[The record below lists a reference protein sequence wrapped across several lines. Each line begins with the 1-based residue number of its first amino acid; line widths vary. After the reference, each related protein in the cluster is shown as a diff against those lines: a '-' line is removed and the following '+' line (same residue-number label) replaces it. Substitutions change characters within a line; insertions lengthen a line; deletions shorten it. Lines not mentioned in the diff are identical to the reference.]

1 MSSGIMIE
9 VFVLYSCKGKVT
21 NINVW
26 PYPQRQNCW
35 RPLQCTTY
43 IPSVHC
49 CIKCKVV
56 AGTISNPCQ
65 RSCTQGPETKWCLFY
80 LQGALAIF
88 LQCRTDDKI
97 PGNKDFLC
105 IKTTARTKCLTC
117 VHSASVNVDRLKE
130 TKMTRSMSI
139 TSLPSTLALNTSWL
153 DVDVI
158 RACCLTQCFP
168 YVTTDLTWTM
178 HTCIFEIH
186 HTLHVQIKKKKVP
199 QCQSLCCSQQTLT
212 WHLNTKMFRLVS

>member
-1 MSSGIMIE
+1 MFDHIHKDRTAEGLCSAQHTYHLFTAALSAK
-9 VFVLYSCKGKVT
+9 L
-21 NINVW
+21 
-26 PYPQRQNCW
+26 
-35 RPLQCTTY
+35 LQKQ
-43 IPSVHC
+43 SQ
-49 CIKCKVV
+49 
-56 AGTISNPCQ
+56 NPCQ
-65 RSCTQGPETKWCLFY
+65 RSSTQGPETKWCLLY

-88 LQCRTDDKI
+88 HQCRTDDKI

-105 IKTTARTKCLTC
+105 IKTAARTKCLTC

-130 TKMTRSMSI
+130 TKITRSMSI

-186 HTLHVQIKKKKVP
+186 HKLRVRIKKKNVP
-199 QCQSLCCSQQTLT
+199 QCQSLCCSQQI
-212 WHLNTKMFRLVS
+212 